1 MAKTATRS
9 VDLEP
14 IDRLEEKVKLL
25 VSLVDRLKAD
35 QARAADENQRLSRE
49 LDALRGRLSA
59 SDGLASE
66 LSTLKE
72 ERDVIR
78 TRVSDMLEQLEAL
91 NLQSLVVGRWPTA
104 TIDEQSRT
112 KTKDQGPHAR
122 RPRHPCRNRRAA
134 VPDPLHARSGVCRA
148 ARAVRRRE
156 DARGSRLDANRRYAA
171 PCRPRRAEHR
181 RRAVPLPRR
190 EPRLQRRDRAARG
203 RDRASPRSR
212 VDGLVTTREREP
224 PPRPQGKPFFAVTT
238 FNAERAETA
247 ERFCSAFCDFC
258 VDRSLRFC

>member
-35 QARAADENQRLSRE
+35 QARAAEENQRLSRE
-49 LDALRGRLSA
+49 LDALRGRVSA

-91 NLQSLVVGRWPTA
+91 NL
-104 TIDEQSRT
+104 
-112 KTKDQGPHAR
+112 
-122 RPRHPCRNRRAA
+122 
-134 VPDPLHARSGVCRA
+134 
-148 ARAVRRRE
+148 
-156 DARGSRLDANRRYAA
+156 
-171 PCRPRRAEHR
+171 
-181 RRAVPLPRR
+181 
-190 EPRLQRRDRAARG
+190 
-203 RDRASPRSR
+203 
-212 VDGLVTTREREP
+212 
-224 PPRPQGKPFFAVTT
+224 
-238 FNAERAETA
+238 
-247 ERFCSAFCDFC
+247 
-258 VDRSLRFC
+258 